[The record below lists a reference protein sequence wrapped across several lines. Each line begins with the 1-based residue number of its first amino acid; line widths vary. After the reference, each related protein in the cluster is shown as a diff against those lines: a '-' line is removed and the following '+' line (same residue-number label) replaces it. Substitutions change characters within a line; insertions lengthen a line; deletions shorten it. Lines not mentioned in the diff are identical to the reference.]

1 MLVTLNHM
9 QKKKPFLKKKEMV
22 FKNGVKYIQAAGYN
36 ANELIRAI
44 LRFRSSF
51 LPPKCSQNNIQILFF
66 EHLG

>member
-36 ANELIRAI
+36 ANGA
-44 LRFRSSF
+44 
-51 LPPKCSQNNIQILFF
+51 
-66 EHLG
+66 HMVY